1 MIYNPFNLKDKTILV
16 TGASSGIGRTIAIE
30 CSKMGASL
38 IVLGRNIERLTNVYD
53 SLEGNNHKFYV
64 VDLENIEQ
72 VQEMILTLPSVNGIV
87 HAAGIN
93 QKMPLKYI
101 NSDKLQ
107 EIFNVN
113 VYSSLF
119 LTQNLLKKKKL
130 LKSGSVVFIS
140 SISSTYASI
149 GNIVYMASKGAVTS
163 MSRGIALELSRQQ
176 IRVNT
181 IEPGMILTNL
191 IKDYSEE
198 TILED
203 LKNYPLG
210 RYGNTLD
217 VAYGA
222 IYLLSDAAQWVTGTS
237 ITIDG
242 SVTLR

>member
-1 MIYNPFNLKDKTILV
+1 MSCFWYGRNIIMIYNPFNLKDKTILV

-113 VYSSLF
+113 VYSSL
-119 LTQNLLKKKKL
+119 LN
-130 LKSGSVVFIS
+130 
-140 SISSTYASI
+140 
-149 GNIVYMASKGAVTS
+149 
-163 MSRGIALELSRQQ
+163 
-176 IRVNT
+176 
-181 IEPGMILTNL
+181 
-191 IKDYSEE
+191 
-198 TILED
+198 
-203 LKNYPLG
+203 
-210 RYGNTLD
+210 
-217 VAYGA
+217 
-222 IYLLSDAAQWVTGTS
+222 
-237 ITIDG
+237 
-242 SVTLR
+242 